1 MIGFIIGAQ
10 QKHNDKVDKGTD
22 SERAWRDMYIH
33 FWYQLWYIMIWKSF
47 QN

>member
-22 SERAWRDMYIH
+22 SERAWR
-33 FWYQLWYIMIWKSF
+33 IWKSF